1 LESEIKTIVSLE
13 GISKKFGG
21 IYALNEVDF
30 DLRNEIHSIVG
41 HNGAGKSTLVQ
52 ILMGGL
58 KPDAGMIYLNG
69 KPVSFSSP
77 REALNQ
83 GIAMVWQELDNFQNL
98 SITENIMMGRF
109 VHRKNGA
116 IDWGANHELCRKYL
130 VRIKVDVN
138 PRTLMGKLPLS
149 QQQLVEFAK
158 ALSYNPAVL
167 ILDEPTSALSFTEE
181 EVLYETV
188 RTIRE
193 QGVAVVYIS
202 HRLEEIITLSDR
214 ITVLRDGHKVFTKQM
229 ADLDK
234 DSIVDAIIGSS
245 KQTRSHQKDKAD
257 STRTKR
263 KDFTSSPVV
272 IDVKNLSKDRYLQN
286 ISFSLHR
293 GEFIGIT
300 GVFGSGITELGQLLF
315 GILQDYEGTI
325 LLDGEPI
332 GHTSPNKAVKAGI
345 GYVPKNRKEEGI
357 LPNMS
362 VGDNIIL
369 SSLDKICK
377 LGFID
382 FKKKNGIIDSIID
395 TIDLRPRKPEMPIVA
410 LSGGN
415 QQKVVIAR
423 WMSNKSQILIFDE
436 PTRGVDVGAI
446 EKIYDLIRLLTEN
459 GVCVIVLSSE
469 FEEVHAEVDRL
480 IVLNRGK
487 IVGEIDTSI
496 DPWKVAFALAV
507 N

>member
-1 LESEIKTIVSLE
+1 
-13 GISKKFGG
+13 
-21 IYALNEVDF
+21 
-30 DLRNEIHSIVG
+30 
-41 HNGAGKSTLVQ
+41 
-52 ILMGGL
+52 
-58 KPDAGMIYLNG
+58 
-69 KPVSFSSP
+69 
-77 REALNQ
+77 
-83 GIAMVWQELDNFQNL
+83 
-98 SITENIMMGRF
+98 
-109 VHRKNGA
+109 
-116 IDWGANHELCRKYL
+116 
-130 VRIKVDVN
+130 
-138 PRTLMGKLPLS
+138 
-149 QQQLVEFAK
+149 
-158 ALSYNPAVL
+158 VL

-188 RTIRE
+188 RTIRG

-202 HRLEEIITLSDR
+202 HRLEEIMTLSDR

-245 KQTRSHQKDKAD
+245 KQTQSHQTYKAD
-257 STRTKR
+257 STRAKR

-272 IDVKNLSKDRYLQN
+272 VDVKNLSKGRYLQN
-286 ISFSLHR
+286 ISFSLR
-293 GEFIGIT
+293 QGEFIGIT
-300 GVFGSGITELGQLLF
+300 GVFGSGITELGKLLF

-325 LLDGEPI
+325 LLDGKPI
-332 GHTSPNKAVKAGI
+332 NYASPNKAVKAGI
-345 GYVPKNRKEEGI
+345 GYVPKNRKDEGI
-357 LPNMS
+357 IPNMS

-382 FKKKNGIIDSIID
+382 FKKKNEIINSIID
-395 TIDLRPRKPEMPIVA
+395 TIGLRPRKPEMPIVA
-410 LSGGN
+410 LSGVN

-469 FEEVHAEVDRL
+469 IEEIHAEVDRL
-480 IVLNRGK
+480 IVLNKGK
-487 IVGEIDTSI
+487 IVGEIDTSV
-496 DPWKVAFALAV
+496 DPWKVAFALAI

>member
-1 LESEIKTIVSLE
+1 MESEIKTIVSLE

-30 DLRNEIHSIVG
+30 NLRNEIHSIVG
-41 HNGAGKSTLVQ
+41 HNGAGKSTLVK

-69 KPVSFSSP
+69 KQVSFSSP
-77 REALNQ
+77 REALDQ

-130 VRIKVDVN
+130 EKIKVDVD

-158 ALSYNPAVL
+158 ALSYDPAVL

-188 RTIRE
+188 RTIRG
-193 QGVAVVYIS
+193 QGVAIAYIS

-214 ITVLRDGHKVFTKQM
+214 LTVLRDGQKVFTKQM
-229 ADLDK
+229 VDLDK
-234 DSIVDAIIGSS
+234 DSIIEAIIGSS
-245 KQTRSHQKDKAD
+245 KRTQSHQKDKAD

-272 IDVKNLSKDRYLQN
+272 IDVKNLSKDRCLHN

-300 GVFGSGITELGQLLF
+300 GVSGSGITELGQLLF

-325 LLDGEPI
+325 LFDGEPI
-332 GHTSPNKAVKAGI
+332 DYISPNKAVKEGI
-345 GYVPKNRKEEGI
+345 GYIPKSRKEEGI

-369 SSLDKICK
+369 SSLAKICK
-377 LGFID
+377 LGFINS
-382 FKKKNGIIDSIID
+382 KKKNGIINSIMD
-395 TIDLRPRKPEMPIVA
+395 TIDLRPRKPEMPVSE

-446 EKIYDLIRLLTEN
+446 KKIYDLIRLLADN
-459 GVCVIVLSSE
+459 GVCVIVMSSE
-469 FEEVHAEVDRL
+469 FEEIHAEVDRL
-480 IVLNRGK
+480 IVLNKGK
-487 IVGEIDTSI
+487 IVGEIDTSV
-496 DPWKVAFALAV
+496 DSWKVAFALAIK
-507 N
+507 

>member
-1 LESEIKTIVSLE
+1 
-13 GISKKFGG
+13 
-21 IYALNEVDF
+21 
-30 DLRNEIHSIVG
+30 IVG

-58 KPDAGMIYLNG
+58 KPDAGIIYLNG
-69 KPVSFSSP
+69 KSVSFSSP

-109 VHRKNGA
+109 IHRKNGT
-116 IDWGANHELCRKYL
+116 IDWGANHKLCRKYL
-130 VRIKVDVN
+130 SRIKVDVE
-138 PRTLMGKLPLS
+138 PQTLMGKLALS

-158 ALSYNPAVL
+158 ALSYDPAVL

-181 EVLYETV
+181 KVLYDTV
-188 RTIRE
+188 RAIRE
-193 QGVAVVYIS
+193 QGVAIAYIS

-214 ITVLRDGHKVFTKQM
+214 ITVLRDGQKVFTKQM

-245 KQTRSHQKDKAD
+245 KQTRKHQKGKAN
-257 STRTKR
+257 SNRMKR
-263 KDFTSSPVV
+263 KDFTGSPVV
-272 IDVKNLSKDRYLQN
+272 IDVKNLSKDRHLHD
-286 ISFSLHR
+286 ISFSLHL

-315 GILQDYEGTI
+315 GILQNYEGTI
-325 LLDGEPI
+325 LLDGDPI
-332 GHTSPNKAVKAGI
+332 DYTSPSKAVKAGI

-382 FKKKNGIIDSIID
+382 FKKKNGIINSIID
-395 TIDLRPRKPEMPIVA
+395 TIDLRPRKPEMPIVS

-459 GVCVIVLSSE
+459 GVSVIVLSSE
-469 FEEVHAEVDRL
+469 IEEIHTEVDRL
-480 IVLNRGK
+480 IVLNKGK
-487 IVGEIDTSI
+487 IVGEIDTSV
-496 DPWKVAFALAV
+496 DSWKVAFGLAI